1 MRFPRSFCV
10 EPKHGFH
17 LIWKMHNSCFLL
29 DGKDA
34 KRLYLRCV
42 FEDLVDVVDASG
54 IPVPRNKL
62 KVLGASRLS
71 SLNSHPSPNRK
82 GKKKNRSKSKK
93 PRNKSRRG
101 SRSNY
106 RKKQKNLKAGRREDE
121 FKLKRKPDAGFDLH
135 AYCIMDNHLH
145 SMSTLHSDST
155 SLSKHMRNSHSRFA
169 QSLNKMLDRSGA
181 VGNDR
186 PKTLPIEDIEGQ
198 IRVAL
203 YIFTNP
209 VRAGI
214 VKDPCDIRIRHMS
227 SCRLFTHGEKTEFS
241 AMIVLPDW
249 YLALG
254 KTPRKRQAKFR
265 KLLRL
270 YLIEFGLMRKPELTE
285 GFYIGS
291 KAWGQKRVASAR
303 AYARE
308 QRKKAKEGSTAFT

>member
-1 MRFPRSFCV
+1 MRFPRSLCIA
-10 EPKHGFH
+10 PGHALH
-17 LIWKMHNSCFLL
+17 CIWKMHNGSFLL
-29 DGKDA
+29 KDKDA
-34 KRLYLRCV
+34 KRLYLQCV
-42 FEDLVDVVDASG
+42 FDDLVEIVDESG
-54 IPVPRNKL
+54 KPIPRKKP
-62 KVLGASRLS
+62 KVLGAARLFS
-71 SLNSHPSPNRK
+71 SNSTFSPSQK
-82 GKKKNRSKSKK
+82 GEEGKKAPKKKRRQKNRRNRRRSRQGRGK
-93 PRNKSRRG
+93 PR
-101 SRSNY
+101 
-106 RKKQKNLKAGRREDE
+106 LKFR
-121 FKLKRKPDAGFDLH
+121 RKPDAKFDLH

-254 KTPRKRQAKFR
+254 KSPRERQAKFL

-270 YLIEFGLMRKPELTE
+270 YLIEAGLRKKPELTE
-285 GFYIGS
+285 GLYIGS

-308 QRKKAKEGSTAFT
+308 KRKKRKAASSAFT